1 MAPETARNWN
11 LATAA
16 DFVPRS
22 IVTSP
27 ERLTSTRYGCFN
39 TVGVAVETLVGCA
52 VLPGA
57 NGAQVYGATGVGVY
71 GAKIGYGDGSWMTS
85 EGTMVSSTVRDADGS
100 TVGTS
105 LGSVVGNTEGLGVV
119 GTGGV
124 GNELSSDVGIGVG
137 GLGADVVGTTEG

>member
-1 MAPETARNWN
+1 MAPGTARNGN

-39 TVGVAVETLVGCA
+39 TVGVAVS
-52 VLPGA
+52 PGA
-57 NGAQVYGATGVGVY
+57 NGAQLYGATGARVY
-71 GAKIGYGDGSWMTS
+71 GAKLGYGDGSWMTS
-85 EGTMVSSTVRDADGS
+85 EGAKVSSTVGDAIGC

-105 LGSVVGNTEGLGVV
+105 LGSVVGNTDG
-119 GTGGV
+119 
-124 GNELSSDVGIGVG
+124 SDVGTGVG
-137 GLGADVVGTTEG
+137 GLGAEVVGKTEG